1 MGIHITGIGC
11 TRGLVG
17 GWIAVQCRNI
27 AIVLCVCLKGGGRGR
42 MGRLS
47 HVMEIEDFAYSA

>member
-27 AIVLCVCLKGGGRGR
+27 AIVLCVCLKGGGAEGEWE
-42 MGRLS
+42 G
-47 HVMEIEDFAYSA
+47 